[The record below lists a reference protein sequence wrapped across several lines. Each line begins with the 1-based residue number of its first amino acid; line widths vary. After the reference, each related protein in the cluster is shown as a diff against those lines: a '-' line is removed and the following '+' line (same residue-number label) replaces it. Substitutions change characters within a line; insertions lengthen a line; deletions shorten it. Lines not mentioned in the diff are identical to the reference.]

1 MASGLGE
8 LVIELGT
15 IGDTKQLEAFVK
27 KVKEAA
33 GAIEDYGKKQ
43 DSNSNGFNKAIASA
57 KSYIKSIR
65 GVALAI
71 TGALYAINRLTND
84 LVQNNQAFINLTR
97 QSDIA
102 LTTFQ
107 KWDGIGKMFGIE
119 GAANQLES
127 LNERLFE
134 LRLTGEGARGFQL
147 AGINPIGQDAEG
159 VLEQLRARIRG
170 MDDTT
175 ASYLLK
181 QMGLDPRM
189 ITLLRMS
196 RKEFEELGATIRK
209 YQLTEAQRREIEK
222 MNIQLQIAGQKL
234 KYLKDRAVL
243 ALMPHWTKF
252 IQSLARVTEGL
263 MRVVNWSIKA
273 VKYIGSLQIGTVKL
287 SQIITTVLIP
297 ALLALGLIFKPI
309 ETLLFGL
316 YLLIDDVVGYF
327 QGKKSALGAL
337 LYFLDELNDK
347 INFDTPKW
355 IQDLLAALQNLNNL
369 QNFTKVAQ
377 NVATGKQ
384 NEVDVKKIPQ
394 SILENPATWLMFP
407 QLAPIGWGSKAW
419 SSMLPI
425 INRGIEADNIE
436 NGLITPDMTQSIDN
450 SNTTSNNT
458 NNVNLTAYV
467 TTNQPAQ
474 EMMNEYRHLQAAY
487 GIG

>member
-8 LVIELGT
+8 LFIELGT

-84 LVQNNQAFINLTR
+84 LVQNNQAFVNLTR

-127 LNERLFE
+127 LNEKLFE

-159 VLEQLRARIRG
+159 VLEQLRTRISG
-170 MDDTT
+170 MDNTT
-175 ASYLLK
+175 AGYLLK

-196 RKEFEELGATIRK
+196 RAEFEELGATIKK
-209 YQLTEAQRREIEK
+209 YQLTEVQRQQIEK

-234 KYLKDRAVL
+234 KYLKDRAVI
-243 ALMPHWTKF
+243 AIMPYWVKF
-252 IQSLARVTEGL
+252 VQSLARVTEGFT
-263 MRVVNWSIKA
+263 RVVNWTIKA
-273 VKYIGSLQIGTVKL
+273 VKYIGSLQIGAVKL

-297 ALLALGLIFKPI
+297 ALLALGLIFKPL
-309 ETLLFGL
+309 ETLFIGL
-316 YLLIDDVVGYF
+316 YLIIDDFVGF
-327 QGKKSALGAL
+327 LQGKDSVIGL
-337 LYFLDELNDK
+337 LFNFLDELNDK

-355 IQDLLAALQNLNNL
+355 IQDLLAALQNIDNL
-369 QNFTKVAQ
+369 QDFTKVVQ

-394 SILENPATWLMFP
+394 SILGNPATWLIFP
-407 QLAPIGWGSKAW
+407 QLAPLGLGAKAW
-419 SSMLPI
+419 SNMLPK

-436 NGLITPDMTQSIDN
+436 NGLITPDMTQSINN

-474 EMMNEYRHLQAAY
+474 EMINEYRHLQAAY

>member
-33 GAIEDYGKKQ
+33 SAIEDYGKKQ
-43 DSNSNGFNKAIASA
+43 DSNSNGFSKAVASA

-84 LVQNNQAFINLTR
+84 LVQNNQAFVNLTR

-107 KWDGIGKMFGIE
+107 KWDSIGKMFGIE
-119 GAANQLES
+119 GAANQLEN
-127 LNERLFE
+127 LNQRLFE

-147 AGINPIGQDAEG
+147 AGINPIGQSAEG
-159 VLEQLRARIRG
+159 VLEQLRTRIRG
-170 MDDTT
+170 MDNTT
-175 ASYLLK
+175 AGYLLK

-196 RKEFEELGATIRK
+196 RAEFEELGATIKK
-209 YQLTEAQRREIEK
+209 YQLTEVQRQQIEK

-234 KYLKDRAVL
+234 KYLKDRAVI
-243 ALMPHWTKF
+243 AIMPYWVKF

-263 MRVVNWSIKA
+263 MRVVNWTMKA
-273 VKYIGSLQIGTVKL
+273 VKYIGSLQIGAVKL

-297 ALLALGLIFKPI
+297 ALLALGLIFKPL
-309 ETLLFGL
+309 ETLFIGL
-316 YLLIDDVVGYF
+316 YLIIDDFVGF
-327 QGKKSALGAL
+327 LQGKDSVIGL
-337 LYFLDELNDK
+337 LFNFLDELNDK

-355 IQDLLAALQNLNNL
+355 IQDLLAALQNIDNL

-407 QLAPIGWGSKAW
+407 QLAPLGWGSKAW
-419 SSMLPI
+419 SNMLPT

-436 NGLITPDMTQSIDN
+436 SGLITPDMTQSIDN